1 MTGPA
6 RSRSSL
12 AEELLKQLEAGPL
25 DYDALLQ
32 TTSRSPAAAYRAL
45 ARIKSKRLVTFTVS
59 LSPPEAEAPDQA
71 RPQAASPE
79 PLRHP
84 TQPAPGN
91 CGGFFLARGKPTCP
105 SNTAP
110 RTWRLRRAP

>member
-1 MTGPA
+1 MTGLA

-12 AEELLKQLEAGPL
+12 AEELLKKLEAGPL

-59 LSPPEAEAPDQA
+59 LSPPEAQSTDQA
-71 RPQAASPE
+71 
-79 PLRHP
+79 P
-84 TQPAPGN
+84 T
-91 CGGFFLARGKPTCP
+91 P
-105 SNTAP
+105 SRFP
-110 RTWRLRRAP
+110 